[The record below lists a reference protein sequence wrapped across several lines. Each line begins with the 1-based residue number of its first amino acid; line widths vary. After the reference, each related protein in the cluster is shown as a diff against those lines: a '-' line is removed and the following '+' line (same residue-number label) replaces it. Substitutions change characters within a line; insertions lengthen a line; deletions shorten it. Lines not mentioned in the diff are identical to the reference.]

1 MFCYQCQ
8 ETSNGNGCT
17 KVGVCGKDR
26 KLAIELDVLI
36 FETIELAALNHRLR
50 EYKQDDIMASRMI
63 TDALFVSITN
73 ANFDVDSVKNKIKMI
88 REKKSQLIFTMTIL
102 ICFKLTMSGFTA
114 LKYAVLPKSIYS
126 R

>member
-26 KLAIELDVLI
+26 KL
-36 FETIELAALNHRLR
+36 TIELAALNHRLR

-88 REKKSQLIFTMTIL
+88 REKKS
-102 ICFKLTMSGFTA
+102 
-114 LKYAVLPKSIYS
+114 P
-126 R
+126 

>member
-26 KLAIELDVLI
+26 KLA
-36 FETIELAALNHRLR
+36 IELAALNHRLR

-88 REKKSQLIFTMTIL
+88 REKKS
-102 ICFKLTMSGFTA
+102 
-114 LKYAVLPKSIYS
+114 P
-126 R
+126 

>member
-88 REKKSQLIFTMTIL
+88 REKKS
-102 ICFKLTMSGFTA
+102 
-114 LKYAVLPKSIYS
+114 P
-126 R
+126 